1 MIGDQRRLNEYMT
14 LQSILAP
21 LTGTHDADVPL
32 QETQD

>member
-1 MIGDQRRLNEYMT
+1 MINDREWLNEYMT

-21 LTGTHDADVPL
+21 LTGADNADVPL